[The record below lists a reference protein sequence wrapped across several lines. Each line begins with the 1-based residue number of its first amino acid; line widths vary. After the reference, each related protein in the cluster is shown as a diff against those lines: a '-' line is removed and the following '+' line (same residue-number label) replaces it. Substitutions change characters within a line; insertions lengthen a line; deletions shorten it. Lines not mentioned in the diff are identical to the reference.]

1 MKRVSF
7 QFFKQPAG
15 CYLIN
20 TWAWIHHWII
30 SWALKTLLHYCGTYL
45 LTCNL
50 SLVAPRRLGVSL
62 SFRRATHHFTYCKCR
77 SASRAACSF
86 CEIKHI
92 SFHSYFISWI
102 AILFVLCRRDNARDL
117 SDSIWRNQCSQ
128 RAQLRLLAHYKHKE
142 KLILKLYTSVL
153 ALWVARRQL
162 LQRDFLEFSP
172 AWDVFR
178 VRFLTKQADISKKHK
193 MSLVCEFVPTSEFI
207 KSHFRANNLKTH

>member
-1 MKRVSF
+1 MKWYAFFPRYIGEEMVEFIFSSTNVSTLSSPGGPGMWREF

-50 SLVAPRRLGVSL
+50 SLVAPRRLGVSF
-62 SFRRATHHFTYCKCR
+62 SFRRATHHFTYCIRR

-102 AILFVLCRRDNARDL
+102 AILFVLCEGIMWEIYLTRF
-117 SDSIWRNQCSQ
+117 
-128 RAQLRLLAHYKHKE
+128 E
-142 KLILKLYTSVL
+142 GTSVHREPSSDFQL
-153 ALWVARRQL
+153 ITSIRR
-162 LQRDFLEFSP
+162 S
-172 AWDVFR
+172 
-178 VRFLTKQADISKKHK
+178 
-193 MSLVCEFVPTSEFI
+193 
-207 KSHFRANNLKTH
+207 